1 MAEPAART
9 GRAPRSGTSVRRNQ
23 RDRQAAPAPG
33 IEILGQEQR
42 GKAGVTQDD
51 RAGPGN
57 GKAEG
62 EARLDPRRAEAFI
75 LANTAVVRP
84 PHVPE
89 IALRLA
95 SEAHELWQKT
105 EEELAELGLPPPFWA
120 FAWAGGQ
127 GLARYL
133 IDRPET
139 VAGRSVV
146 DFASGSGLVA
156 IAALTAGAASVTA
169 ADIDPFAA
177 AALRLNLAL
186 NVEAGVLSGTIG
198 FRGNDLVGR
207 PVEADLVL
215 AGDVF
220 YDRDMARAVTP
231 WFDALDQGG
240 VAVLVGDPGRAY
252 LPRER
257 LEQLA
262 EYEVPVSRALED
274 QEVKRVAVWR
284 WRVPS

>member
-1 MAEPAART
+1 M
-9 GRAPRSGTSVRRNQ
+9 
-23 RDRQAAPAPG
+23 
-33 IEILGQEQR
+33 
-42 GKAGVTQDD
+42 
-51 RAGPGN
+51 
-57 GKAEG
+57 
-62 EARLDPRRAEAFI
+62 
-75 LANTAVVRP
+75 LANTAVSRP

-133 IDRPET
+133 IDHPEAA
-139 VAGRSVV
+139 AGRSVV

-156 IAALTAGAASVTA
+156 IAALMAGAASVTA

-177 AALRLNLAL
+177 AALKLNLAL
-186 NVEAGVLSGTIG
+186 NVAAGAPRGSIG
-198 FRGNDLVGR
+198 FRGDDLVGR
-207 PVEADLVL
+207 PVEANLVL

-231 WFDALDQGG
+231 WFDALVRNG

-257 LEQLA
+257 LDRLA

-274 QEVKRVAVWR
+274 QEIKRVAVWR
-284 WRVPS
+284 WRAPA